1 MRNTALLT
9 GPYDWDPALLPL
21 SEFEERLAAVRRVL
35 AMQGATALLVHGN
48 SIEHG
53 ALAYLT
59 GFIPKLGPAFALVPR
74 DGPIRI
80 LASGG
85 SGMIGSA
92 KLLTWVEDVQPL
104 GNLRNSLSEWLG
116 NIARDGRAVIGL
128 WGGIKLA
135 RRPYLAACVTIQEVG
150 AIIDLDEPLA
160 ALRRRK
166 S

>member
-59 GFIPKLGPAFALVPR
+59 GFVPKLGPAFALVPH

-85 SGMIGSA
+85 PGMIGSA
-92 KLLTWVEDVQPL
+92 KRLTWVEDVAPL
-104 GNLRNSLSEWLG
+104 GNLRDSLNAWLVDVVRNGSAGVGLCCG
-116 NIARDGRAVIGL
+116 NKMAY
-128 WGGIKLA
+128 
-135 RRPYLAACVTIQEVG
+135 RP
-150 AIIDLDEPLA
+150 
-160 ALRRRK
+160 
-166 S
+166 